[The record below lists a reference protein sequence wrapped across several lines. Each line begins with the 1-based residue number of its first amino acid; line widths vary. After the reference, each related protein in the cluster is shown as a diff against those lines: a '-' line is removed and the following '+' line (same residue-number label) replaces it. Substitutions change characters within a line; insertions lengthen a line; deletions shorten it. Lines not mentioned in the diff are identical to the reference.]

1 MTGSLSHHLGGGVTA
16 RHWAVRHHGQA
27 LTEFLVVSVF
37 LLIPLLLLIPVIA
50 GLISQKQDVE
60 IAARY
65 AAWERTVWNRGPRSG
80 SGGSDTVKTDEQIAR
95 EIDARI
101 FAPDIEPV
109 TSAVTAPT
117 QLDALS
123 YRPHDGQSML
133 SGRETADGT
142 LARYA
147 DQRSSESDPGG
158 LAGLSSE
165 TTSALGSF
173 TRFDLND
180 GGQIEATVSIDI
192 VDLRPWFGLA
202 DVDLDQLR
210 LTRSNRLFV
219 EGWTGGAKRD
229 VERTI
234 SGLLPQQFIDSSAAR
249 NIQEFAAFA
258 PGAREIRSDWL
269 QFGHVDIDPLPA
281 YRVSSETAPP

>member
-1 MTGSLSHHLGGGVTA
+1 VRQARRPHL
-16 RHWAVRHHGQA
+16 GQA
-27 LTEFLVVSVF
+27 LTEFLVLATF
-37 LLIPLLLLIPVIA
+37 LFIPLLLLIPLIA

-65 AAWERTVWNRGPRSG
+65 AAWERTAWNRTPGSG
-80 SGGSDTVKTDEQIAR
+80 SDGSDNVKTDEQIAN

-101 FAPDIEPV
+101 LAPDIEPV
-109 TSAVTAPT
+109 RSAVRAPT
-117 QLDALS
+117 RLDALS

-133 SGRETADGT
+133 AGREIAEGA

-147 DQRSSESDPGG
+147 EQQSVDSTPGG
-158 LAGLSSE
+158 LAGLRSE
-165 TTSALGSF
+165 TASALGSF
-173 TRFDLND
+173 TRFDLDD
-180 GGQIEATVSIDI
+180 GGQIDATVSIDI

-219 EGWTGGAKRD
+219 EAWTGGAKRD

-249 NIQEFAAFA
+249 NIQDFAPFA
-258 PGAREIRSDWL
+258 PGAREVRSDWL
-269 QFGHVDIDPLPA
+269 RFGHVDIDPLPA
-281 YRVSSETAPP
+281 YRVSSEAAPP